1 MNNWQLSYQ
10 SPENLT
16 YHLKKPYLQYD
27 KKEKQITKL
36 VFDNETNLIWVGDSY
51 GRVSSYDPTY
61 SLYTRHTAH
70 IGSMPVIDLLSHRNG
85 ILSLSSDSLHFA
97 NRRGVTQMSL
107 TSADIAQL
115 SDMKTMCYPSN
126 NQHRVLCAGGNSAS
140 GIVSIDLVKGS
151 LASST
156 YYSSKVRHVTSN
168 NKLVAIGKQ
177 TGSIDIFDPIS
188 NKVVQSFSGH
198 SASITSMDFKD
209 NTLVTAGK
217 SKTFNYMHSDQFI
230 NVYDVRI
237 MKQLPPI
244 SFSKTPNFVGNHTS
258 SNIPIGADF
267 LQLHPVLPT
276 VVGVASTSGSFDFI
290 DLVNPSLRTPYIH
303 PCKSI
308 SQFKISPSGD
318 YLAFIEEDTT
328 LNMWNRS
335 NTMSGFTNTAAI
347 VEYQDFPEDTVMPVR
362 IDLDQ
367 ESYPLSSVGMPY
379 YSETLLSAWPH
390 TVFKTEGTINK
401 LIEESSSSDVN
412 ITSSKPASRMTSHL
426 SSSKYSLQPYNK
438 FRYGPRNVLTPYKS
452 LRERR
457 KKMVSTA
464 EENQDRRELMN
475 YKPINN
481 IEIPPAYSKLQMIY
495 GKFGVID
502 FDFGGFNTTKYS
514 GLETDIDCVYVNEII
529 HLYRFV
535 PEVYNFVVSCLKD
548 EFFQDKSLLTELGF
562 LFDMMTRAEGK
573 ICRASNFVDV
583 LESISTAKD
592 LGLVT
597 DQISCRSERA
607 GRLSI
612 SPDNLSPHL
621 KDLTLTENA
630 DAEEVMKMSYEKY
643 MTVAQ
648 KFNTFL
654 LNRLISEEVQRK
666 VYTTQNIVLEELF
679 GFDVDTEIRTLSTC
693 GEYNHETRIMS
704 SLVVLSPV
712 NNNLKYSNKKL
723 NNQTILPYIESSM
736 SRFRQ
741 LSAKCSKCM
750 KQQNHEYESTVRNLP
765 PLLSLNMCL
774 SPEEWTT
781 AKTVTG
787 WLSNHF
793 YATISKDRPILKLQA
808 TDLKT
813 TNAIF
818 KYELTSYVARIT
830 DDFGEEHLVTYA
842 KIFDQKIQE
851 FKWYMFNDFLV
862 EEIEEEEA
870 LRISYWWKTPEIVVY
885 SDAEEIRKP
894 FVPVSEYSIDDN
906 ILYRDYF
913 SEGIRKDVVRQYTL
927 LTREE
932 PPGPGTLVALDAEFV
947 SLTEP
952 RLEINCKGMKTLLK
966 PAKKS
971 LARVSLLRG
980 EGELEGVP
988 FIDDY
993 IISECHIEDYLT
1005 QFSGIEPGDLDPK
1018 LSKKSLV
1025 KRQVFYRKI
1034 WLLLQLGCVFVG
1046 HGLTNDFRQIN
1057 IHVPA
1062 SQIRDTSL
1070 YYLKGK
1076 RYLSLRYLAYAV
1088 LHKQVQT
1095 GNHDSIEDAHT
1106 ALLLYRKYLQLK
1118 EEGVFEMYLE
1128 NIYDEGRKMG
1138 FRVPEQYPM

>member
-10 SPENLT
+10 SPEDLT

-27 KKEKQITKL
+27 KKEKQVTKL
-36 VFDNETNLIWVGDSY
+36 VFDTGTNIIWAGDSY

-70 IGSMPVIDLLSHRNG
+70 IGSMPVVDLLSHKNG

-107 TSADIAQL
+107 TSADIARL
-115 SDMKTMCYPSN
+115 SDMKSMCYYTN
-126 NQHRVLCAGGNSAS
+126 NQNQVLCAGGNTAS
-140 GIVSIDLVKGS
+140 GILSVDLVKGV

-156 YYSSKVRHVTSN
+156 FFTSKVKHMSSN
-168 NKLVAIGKQ
+168 NKLVAVGKQ
-177 TGSIDIFDPIS
+177 TGLIDIFDPTS
-188 NKVVQSFSGH
+188 NKLVHSFSGH

-217 SKTFNYMHSDQFI
+217 SKTFGYMQSDQFI
-230 NVYDVRI
+230 NVYDIRI

-244 SFSKTPNFVGNHTS
+244 SFSKTPSFVGNHTS
-258 SNIPIGADF
+258 SKFPIGADF

-276 VVGVASTSGSFDFI
+276 VVAVASFSGSFDFI

-308 SQFKISPSGD
+308 SQFTLSPSGD
-318 YLAFIEEDTT
+318 YLAFLEEDTT
-328 LNMWNRS
+328 INMWSRS
-335 NTMSGFTNTAAI
+335 NAMSGFTNSAGI
-347 VEYQDFPEDTVMPVR
+347 LEYQDYPEDSFMPHAVEVN
-362 IDLDQ
+362 Q
-367 ESYPLSSVGMPY
+367 ESYPLSSIGLPY

-390 TVFKTEGTINK
+390 TVFKTEGTIPK
-401 LIEESSSSDVN
+401 KIEGTNSSDTNNSSTKSVN
-412 ITSSKPASRMTSHL
+412 KSLSHL
-426 SSSKYSLQPYNK
+426 ASGKYSLQSYNK
-438 FRYGPRNVLTPYKS
+438 FRYGPRNVIGPYKS

-457 KKMVSTA
+457 KKMVSTT
-464 EENQDRRELMN
+464 EENQDRKDLLE
-475 YKPINN
+475 YKPVNN
-481 IEIPPAYSKLQMIY
+481 IDIPPAYSKLEMIY
-495 GKFGVID
+495 GKFGVMD
-502 FDFGGFNTTKYS
+502 FDFGGFNTTQYS

-529 HLYRFV
+529 HLYRFA
-535 PEVYNFVVSCLKD
+535 PEVYNFLVTCL
-548 EFFQDKSLLTELGF
+548 EGECIQEKSLLTELGF
-562 LFDMMTRAEGK
+562 LFDMLTRANGK

-583 LESISTAKD
+583 LESISSANE
-592 LGLVT
+592 LGLIT
-597 DQISCRSERA
+597 DQISTPSGHAGKPCLSEECPTSRMSD
-607 GRLSI
+607 L
-612 SPDNLSPHL
+612 NLSG
-621 KDLTLTENA
+621 EA
-630 DAEEVMKMSYEKY
+630 DAEEVMKSTYEKY
-643 MTVAQ
+643 MTTAQ
-648 KFNTFL
+648 KFNIFL
-654 LNRLISEEVQRK
+654 LDRLISEEVERK
-666 VYTTQNIVLEELF
+666 LHFTENVILEELF
-679 GFDVDTEIRTLSTC
+679 GFNVDTEIHTLSTC
-693 GEYNHETRIMS
+693 GNYSRQPHLLS

-736 SRFRQ
+736 CRFKQ
-741 LSAKCSKCM
+741 FTAKCSKCARP
-750 KQQNHEYESTVRNLP
+750 QNQEYESVVRNLP
-765 PLLSLNMCL
+765 PLLSLNICL
-774 SPEEWTT
+774 SPEEWAA
-781 AKTVTG
+781 AKTVNG

-813 TNAIF
+813 ANAIF
-818 KYELTSYVARIT
+818 KYELMSYVARIT
-830 DDFGEEHLVTYA
+830 DDFGEEHLITYA
-842 KIFDQKIQE
+842 KILDQKSQE
-851 FKWYMFNDFLV
+851 YKWYMFNDFLV
-862 EEIEEEEA
+862 EEIDESEA
-870 LRISYWWKTPEIVVY
+870 LNISYWWKTPEIVVY
-885 SDAEEIRKP
+885 SDAEEVRKP
-894 FVPVSEYSIDDN
+894 FIPVSQLKVDSG

-913 SEGIRKDVVRQYTL
+913 SEGIRKDVIRQYKL
-927 LTREE
+927 LTESE
-932 PPGPGTLVALDAEFV
+932 APGPGTLVALDAEFV

-993 IISECHIEDYLT
+993 IINECHIEDYLT

-1046 HGLTNDFRQIN
+1046 HGLINDFRQIN
-1057 IHVPA
+1057 IHVPD

-1088 LHKQVQT
+1088 LRKQVQT
-1095 GNHDSIEDAHT
+1095 GNHDSIEDANT
-1106 ALLLYRKYLQLK
+1106 ALLLYRKYLELK
-1118 EEGVFEMYLE
+1118 EKGVFDAFLE
-1128 NIYDEGRKMG
+1128 NIYDEGRKFG
-1138 FRVPEQYPM
+1138 FKVPDII